1 MNVAPAAGFG
11 ERSREVTEQRVAKS
25 DTEEVLSDAA
35 AQAMAQTPIA
45 LLGALMTV
53 PGGRARA
60 LGAMR
65 LLARNLPLVLFLV
78 MIAALFWPTKEGEP
92 PVDELDGVR
101 KPNGSDDQMP
111 SALRH
116 RYGTDT
122 LISQAKYEP
131 ARELARLVG
140 DRLRSGQTL
149 RHSQGVGAPSPAEM
163 QSVSCRE
170 AYPVA
175 GPLSPRPTSIFT
187 TILLSGYSGGVAH

>member
-1 MNVAPAAGFG
+1 MIGVIASIVVSVK
-11 ERSREVTEQRVAKS
+11 EHEEEVTEQRVAKS

-53 PGGRARA
+53 PGGGAGA

-116 RYGTDT
+116 
-122 LISQAKYEP
+122 
-131 ARELARLVG
+131 
-140 DRLRSGQTL
+140 
-149 RHSQGVGAPSPAEM
+149 
-163 QSVSCRE
+163 
-170 AYPVA
+170 
-175 GPLSPRPTSIFT
+175 
-187 TILLSGYSGGVAH
+187 